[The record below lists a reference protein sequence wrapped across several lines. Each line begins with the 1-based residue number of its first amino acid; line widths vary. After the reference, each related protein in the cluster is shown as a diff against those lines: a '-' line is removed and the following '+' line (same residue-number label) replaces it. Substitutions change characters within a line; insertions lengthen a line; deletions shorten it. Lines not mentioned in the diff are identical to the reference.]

1 MFNRGYSRDV
11 TVLPTHWL
19 GGKRRVASLRS
30 VSDTVAEGSVMG
42 EQCNLAGSEQFYGVM
57 MHIDF
62 QESRW
67 CFLGHGG
74 AVDLFGGRQASLYWL
89 LL

>member
-11 TVLPTHWL
+11 TPLPVHWL

-30 VSDTVAEGSVMG
+30 ASDTVAEGSIMG
-42 EQCNLAGSEQFYGVM
+42 EQCNLAGSELFYGVM
-57 MHIDF
+57 RPLDF

-67 CFLGHGG
+67 CFLGDG
-74 AVDLFGGRQASLYWL
+74 AAVELLWRASGVPL
-89 LL
+89 LT